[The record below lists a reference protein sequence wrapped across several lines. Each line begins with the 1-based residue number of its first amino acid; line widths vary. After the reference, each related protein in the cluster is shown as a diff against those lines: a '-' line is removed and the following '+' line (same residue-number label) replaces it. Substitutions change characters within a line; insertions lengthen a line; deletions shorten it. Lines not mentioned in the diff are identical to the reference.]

1 MADLDRL
8 RSALA
13 AVVQQLTGHTDFH
26 AVYLAE
32 VRGQNDDLTVELRPE
47 SPRLGDFSR
56 VPLRGL
62 PGVQV
67 KVKKG
72 ARVLLGFENGDPAR
86 PYASAFSADSLQEI
100 VVTAETKITL
110 RSPSV
115 IAAEVEADARPV
127 ARVGD
132 LVKVAFVMTAPGS
145 ALEGIGYITSGGT
158 EKFKAQ

>member
-13 AVVQQLTGHTDFH
+13 AVVRQLTGHTDFH

-72 ARVLLGFENGDPAR
+72 ARVLLGFENGDPTR

-100 VVTAETKITL
+100 IVTAETKILL
-110 RSPSV
+110 RSPSTV
-115 IAAEVEADARPV
+115 VAQAEGSARRV
-127 ARVGD
+127 ARMGD
-132 LVKVAFVMTAPGS
+132 LVKMTFVNGPPGTPNE
-145 ALEGIGYITSGGT
+145 AVGYIMDG
-158 EKFKAQ
+158 AQKLSAE